1 MKKANIVPIERVEN
15 KIIFIRGHRVLLD
28 ADLAQLYNVT
38 TGNLNKA
45 VKRNRKR
52 FPDDFMFMLTLDECR
67 NLIFQ
72 IGTSSWGGK
81 RKPPC
86 VFTQEGVA
94 MLSGILHSARAI
106 NVNIAVTR
114 AFVKMRMVLANHR
127 TLADKLTE
135 LERKVSGHDADIAAL
150 IDAIR
155 QLMAVPDKPVRK
167 IGFK

>member
-1 MKKANIVPIERVEN
+1 
-15 KIIFIRGHRVLLD
+15 
-28 ADLAQLYNVT
+28 
-38 TGNLNKA
+38 
-45 VKRNRKR
+45 
-52 FPDDFMFMLTLDECR
+52 
-67 NLIFQ
+67 
-72 IGTSSWGGK
+72 
-81 RKPPC
+81 
-86 VFTQEGVA
+86 